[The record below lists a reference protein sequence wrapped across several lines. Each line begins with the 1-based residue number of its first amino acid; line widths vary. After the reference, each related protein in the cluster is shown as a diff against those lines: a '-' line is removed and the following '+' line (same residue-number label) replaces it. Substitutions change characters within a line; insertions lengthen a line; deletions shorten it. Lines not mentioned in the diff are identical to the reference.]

1 MTIAG
6 ADFRGLR
13 STPNTRTTS
22 SVPRSPNNA
31 SAVGA
36 RRRRWPSRQP
46 DCTRAESRR
55 QPTKDDLLHRRP
67 SPALMIASPDRRL
80 RARFVR
86 RARMRWTRAALR
98 RSIAAVRNRCS
109 MAVSALIID
118 GSDPLLMNK
127 SDAERQGR
135 SRRRQSDPER
145 ADPSRAPSARVGTT
159 FLTTSTA
166 KDTAALR
173 K

>member
-1 MTIAG
+1 
-6 ADFRGLR
+6 
-13 STPNTRTTS
+13 
-22 SVPRSPNNA
+22 
-31 SAVGA
+31 
-36 RRRRWPSRQP
+36 
-46 DCTRAESRR
+46 
-55 QPTKDDLLHRRP
+55 
-67 SPALMIASPDRRL
+67 
-80 RARFVR
+80 
-86 RARMRWTRAALR
+86 
-98 RSIAAVRNRCS
+98 